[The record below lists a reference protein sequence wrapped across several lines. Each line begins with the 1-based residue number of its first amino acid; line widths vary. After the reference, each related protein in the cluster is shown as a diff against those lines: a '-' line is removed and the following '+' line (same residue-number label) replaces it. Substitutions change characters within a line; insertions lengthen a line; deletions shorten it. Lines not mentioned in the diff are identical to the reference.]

1 MTTPVVLGTLLLAVF
16 PLITGAAER
25 DDSDGDGILDDHGA
39 VLGTDPRKPELFTR
53 IRRLEFRLPVG
64 KQAEPWQVLLAG
76 GGQIALDP
84 AGSVRQQTDA
94 RLLVALNRREQAEEA
109 RLAGSLRPGG
119 SRGCAVAVRDAWQ
132 NSPKGFSFS
141 GDGLNVELWQR
152 AAIETIAPDDE
163 PPATAETGQGWVS
176 IRLPRLVH
184 YASVK
189 IAPSG
194 PAPAR

>member
-1 MTTPVVLGTLLLAVF
+1 MTGTTVVFGATGFVGRGLLRDLLSAPDDPGPVAAVVRSEESGIRLRARLA
-16 PLITGAAER
+16 
-25 DDSDGDGILDDHGA
+25 
-39 VLGTDPRKPELFTR
+39 
-53 IRRLEFRLPVG
+53 
-64 KQAEPWQVLLAG
+64 AG
-76 GGQIALDP
+76 GTPLDRLTVHVLDSRADEIALDP